1 MFKSDKKNNFLL
13 QGAILAIAS
22 IISRVIGLIYK
33 VKVIGI
39 IGDLGGSYYACSFEI
54 YSIAL
59 IISSYSLP
67 TAVSKLISVQ
77 YTKDNKNKIMQLLKV
92 SLILALVSGA
102 FFSIVLYAGADFFT
116 ELMST
121 PYSRFSL
128 RVLSPALVI
137 VALLGVIRGFFQG
150 IGTTVPSAFSQV
162 LEQLVNAV
170 VSIWA
175 SYVLFDIGKAQG
187 AIVNDTDNLA
197 AAYGAAG
204 STLGTNLGSVAALIF
219 MIFILGHYLRKNMD
233 KDSLNKMEYDNTKSL
248 VSDIIK
254 TIFPILIVT
263 TVYNVS
269 GIIDQGIYKWIATE
283 QGYSVSEI
291 HIPWGIYSCKYKLLI
306 NLPISIASAF
316 AAASVASVAASYTRH
331 NMQLVKDKISNSIRI
346 ISIISFPCMIGLMVL
361 ARPVLVLLFSDEAQ
375 SLKMTERM
383 LILGGSAI
391 LFFSYSTITNALLQ
405 GIDRFFLPVR
415 NSLIALAFHIVL
427 LVEMMR
433 RFKLGIY
440 AVVYA
445 NIFLALFISL
455 LNTLSI
461 RKNCIYN
468 QEISR
473 TFIKPFVASG
483 LMGLIV
489 WAAYKISYF
498 FNSSNMASL
507 AISITLGGISYFLI
521 LIKIQGIT
529 EKEIISLPKGLAI
542 HRLLK
547 KLRIIF

>member
-233 KDSLNKMEYDNTKSL
+233 KDSLNKMECDNTKSL

-529 EKEIISLPKGLAI
+529 EEEIISLPKGLAI

>member
-1 MFKSDKKNNFLL
+1 MFKSNKKNNFLL

-137 VALLGVIRGFFQG
+137 VALLGVIIGFFQG

-204 STLGTNLGSVAALIF
+204 STLGTNLGSVSALIF

-233 KDSLNKMEYDNTKSL
+233 KDSLNKMECDNTKSL

-361 ARPVLVLLFSDEAQ
+361 ARPVLVLLFSDAAQ

-445 NIFLALFISL
+445 NIILALFISL

-461 RKNCIYN
+461 RKNCIYK

-529 EKEIISLPKGLAI
+529 EEEIISLPKGLAI

>member
-175 SYVLFDIGKAQG
+175 SYVLFDIGKTQG

-233 KDSLNKMEYDNTKSL
+233 KDSLNKMECDNTKSL

-361 ARPVLVLLFSDEAQ
+361 ARPVLVLLFSDAAQ

-445 NIFLALFISL
+445 NIILALFISL

-461 RKNCIYN
+461 RKNCIYK

-529 EKEIISLPKGLAI
+529 EEEIISLPKGLAI

>member
-1 MFKSDKKNNFLL
+1 MFKSNKKNNFLL

-54 YSIAL
+54 YSIAR

-77 YTKDNKNKIMQLLKV
+77 YTKDNNNKIMQLLKV

-116 ELMST
+116 NLMST

-204 STLGTNLGSVAALIF
+204 STLGTNIGSVAALIF
-219 MIFILGHYLRKNMD
+219 MLFILGYYLRKNMN
-233 KDSLNKMEYDNTKSL
+233 KDCLNKMECDSTKRV
-248 VSDIIK
+248 VSDIVK

-269 GIIDQGIYKWIATE
+269 GIIDQGIYKWIATD

-331 NMQLVKDKISNSIRI
+331 NMQLVKDKISNSIRT
-346 ISIISFPCMIGLMVL
+346 ISVISFPCMIGLMVL
-361 ARPVLVLLFSDEAQ
+361 AKPVLVLLFADAPQ
-375 SLKMTERM
+375 SLEMTERM
-383 LILGGSAI
+383 LILGGAAI
-391 LFFSYSTITNALLQ
+391 VFFSYSTITNALLQ

-445 NIFLALFISL
+445 NIILALLISL

-461 RKNCIYN
+461 CKNCNYH
-468 QEISR
+468 QELSR
-473 TFIKPFVASG
+473 SFIKPFVAAG
-483 LMGLIV
+483 IMGIIV
-489 WAAYKISYF
+489 WVTYKACYF
-498 FNSSNMASL
+498 FNDSNMASL
-507 AISITLGGISYFLI
+507 AISIMIGGISYFLI
-521 LIKIQGIT
+521 LVKIQGVT
-529 EKEIISLPKGLAI
+529 EEEIVSLPKGLAI
-542 HRLLK
+542 QRILK
-547 KLRIIF
+547 KLRIMN

>member
-233 KDSLNKMEYDNTKSL
+233 KDSLNKMECDNTKSL

-361 ARPVLVLLFSDEAQ
+361 ARPVLVLLFSDAAQ

-445 NIFLALFISL
+445 NIILALFISL

-529 EKEIISLPKGLAI
+529 EEEIISLPKGLAI

>member
-1 MFKSDKKNNFLL
+1 
-13 QGAILAIAS
+13 
-22 IISRVIGLIYK
+22 
-33 VKVIGI
+33 
-39 IGDLGGSYYACSFEI
+39 
-54 YSIAL
+54 
-59 IISSYSLP
+59 
-67 TAVSKLISVQ
+67 
-77 YTKDNKNKIMQLLKV
+77 MQLLKV

-204 STLGTNLGSVAALIF
+204 STLGTNLGSVSALIF

-233 KDSLNKMEYDNTKSL
+233 KDSLNKMECDNTKSL

-445 NIFLALFISL
+445 NIILALFISL

-498 FNSSNMASL
+498 LNSSNMASL

-529 EKEIISLPKGLAI
+529 EEEIISLPKGLAI

>member
-1 MFKSDKKNNFLL
+1 MFKSNKKNNFLL

-233 KDSLNKMEYDNTKSL
+233 KDSLNKMECDNTKSL

-254 TIFPILIVT
+254 TIFL
-263 TVYNVS
+263 
-269 GIIDQGIYKWIATE
+269 
-283 QGYSVSEI
+283 
-291 HIPWGIYSCKYKLLI
+291 
-306 NLPISIASAF
+306 
-316 AAASVASVAASYTRH
+316 
-331 NMQLVKDKISNSIRI
+331 
-346 ISIISFPCMIGLMVL
+346 
-361 ARPVLVLLFSDEAQ
+361 
-375 SLKMTERM
+375 
-383 LILGGSAI
+383 
-391 LFFSYSTITNALLQ
+391 
-405 GIDRFFLPVR
+405 
-415 NSLIALAFHIVL
+415 
-427 LVEMMR
+427 
-433 RFKLGIY
+433 
-440 AVVYA
+440 
-445 NIFLALFISL
+445 
-455 LNTLSI
+455 
-461 RKNCIYN
+461 
-468 QEISR
+468 
-473 TFIKPFVASG
+473 
-483 LMGLIV
+483 
-489 WAAYKISYF
+489 
-498 FNSSNMASL
+498 
-507 AISITLGGISYFLI
+507 
-521 LIKIQGIT
+521 
-529 EKEIISLPKGLAI
+529 
-542 HRLLK
+542 
-547 KLRIIF
+547 

>member
-1 MFKSDKKNNFLL
+1 MFKSNKKNNFLL

-233 KDSLNKMEYDNTKSL
+233 KDSLNKMECDNTKSL

-361 ARPVLVLLFSDEAQ
+361 ARPVLVLLFSDAAQ

-445 NIFLALFISL
+445 NIILALFISL

-529 EKEIISLPKGLAI
+529 EEEIISLPKGLAI

>member
-77 YTKDNKNKIMQLLKV
+77 YTKDNNNKIMQLLKV

-116 ELMST
+116 NLMST

-204 STLGTNLGSVAALIF
+204 STLGTNIGSVAALIF
-219 MIFILGHYLRKNMD
+219 MLFILGYYLRKNMN
-233 KDSLNKMEYDNTKSL
+233 KDCLNKMECDSTKRV
-248 VSDIIK
+248 VSDIVK

-269 GIIDQGIYKWIATE
+269 GIIDQGIYKWIATD

-346 ISIISFPCMIGLMVL
+346 ISVISFPCMIGLMVL
-361 ARPVLVLLFSDEAQ
+361 AKPVLVLLFADAPQ
-375 SLKMTERM
+375 SLEMTERM
-383 LILGGSAI
+383 LILGGAAI
-391 LFFSYSTITNALLQ
+391 VFFSYSTITNALLQ

-445 NIFLALFISL
+445 NIILALLISL

-461 RKNCIYN
+461 CKNCNYH
-468 QEISR
+468 QELSR
-473 TFIKPFVASG
+473 SFIKPFVAAG
-483 LMGLIV
+483 IMGIIV
-489 WAAYKISYF
+489 WVTYKASYF
-498 FNSSNMASL
+498 FNDSNMASL
-507 AISITLGGISYFLI
+507 AISIMIGGISYFLI
-521 LIKIQGIT
+521 LVKIQGVT
-529 EKEIISLPKGLAI
+529 EEEIVSLPKGLAI
-542 HRLLK
+542 QRILK
-547 KLRIIF
+547 KLRIMN

>member
-233 KDSLNKMEYDNTKSL
+233 KDSLNKMECDNTKSL

-445 NIFLALFISL
+445 NIILALFISL

-529 EKEIISLPKGLAI
+529 EEEIISLPKGLAI

>member
-233 KDSLNKMEYDNTKSL
+233 KDSLNKMECDNTKSL

-361 ARPVLVLLFSDEAQ
+361 ARPVLVLLFSDAAQ

-445 NIFLALFISL
+445 NIILALFISL

-461 RKNCIYN
+461 RKNCIYK

-529 EKEIISLPKGLAI
+529 EEEIISLPKGLAI